1 MRAWDVVVVGG
12 GPAGARA
19 AEVVAREGASVLIL
33 DRKAVV
39 GKPNHCGEGVSE
51 DCLNEIGSPAPQPW
65 IRSEVVGCRLHTPN
79 GATIDFPKRGFSI
92 DRPAFDRDLLNRALA
107 VGAQLQ
113 TGARVTRVEDTDGA
127 WRITVGE
134 TRVEARYL
142 VGAGGPRC
150 PVNRAFGQSF
160 PTMGACEH
168 KVPAAE
174 VPEFLRGDWLHFFHH
189 ERFLGG
195 YGWVFDRGDEVAIG
209 VGGVD
214 GAVRHL
220 DDLCRELGVN
230 PSTSRVTEG
239 GPIPFLDRPR
249 RVSFPRAVLCGDAGG
264 FTYPLT
270 KGGVHGAVWS
280 GRLAG
285 EAVVRALNGNPGE
298 DGFAGYGRSVAS
310 HPCRR
315 SIHLR
320 IPRTFLKFDNRVI
333 DTIGRAMDGKVY
345 TALPLGRC
353 AMEILRCPRPVT
365 LWALGVGFAVQRSYA
380 ANERFAW

>member
-19 AEVVAREGASVLIL
+19 AEVVVREGASVLIL

-39 GKPNHCGEGVSE
+39 GEPNHCGEGVSE
-51 DCLNEIGSPAPQPW
+51 DCLNEIGSPAPQSW
-65 IRSEVVGCRLHTPN
+65 IRSEVVGCRLHMPN

-92 DRPAFDRDLLNRALA
+92 DRPAFDRDLLERALVA
-107 VGAQLQ
+107 GARLQ
-113 TGARVTRVEDTDGA
+113 TDSRVTRVEDTGRA
-127 WRITVGE
+127 WRIIAGE
-134 TRVEARYL
+134 TTVEARFL

-150 PVNRAFGQSF
+150 PVNKALGQRISI
-160 PTMGACEH
+160 MAACEH
-168 KVPAAE
+168 KVPADE
-174 VPEFLRGDWLHFFHH
+174 VPESLRGDWLHFFHH

-209 VGGVD
+209 VGGVN
-214 GAVRHL
+214 GTVRHL
-220 DDLCRELGVN
+220 NDLCRELGVD
-230 PSTSRVTEG
+230 PSTRRVTEG
-239 GPIPFLDRPR
+239 GPIPFLEHPLQ
-249 RVSFPRAVLCGDAGG
+249 VAFPRAVLCGDAGG

-285 EAVVRALNGNPGE
+285 EAVARALNGDPGE
-298 DGFAGYGRSVAS
+298 EGFAGYRRSVAG

-315 SIHLR
+315 PLHLR
-320 IPRTFLKFDNRVI
+320 IPRAFLRFDNRVI
-333 DTIGRAMDGKVY
+333 DTIGRVMDGKVY

-353 AMEILRCPRPVT
+353 ALEILRRPMPRT
-365 LWALGVGFAVQRSYA
+365 LWALGVGFAVQRSYT